1 MSCFACFSKSSNS
14 DVSKITDSKAKKT
27 STPDTPKERAIRILL
42 LGPGSSGK
50 TTIVKQ
56 IKKIHHHDET
66 HEEHNMQQTA
76 KYIKESVITNI
87 KILCEESVLLN
98 HKHQLD
104 TLVHPDN
111 ECLRHELTELE
122 SPYELTQDLAF
133 KVRVL
138 WTDKGIQNTLN
149 HRQYF
154 QIAENASYF
163 FDQVEAI
170 ASPNYNPSFDD
181 YVRFRQITTGL
192 SQTQIK
198 INFGCNFGDQVFEF
212 TDVGG
217 QKSERHKVKHA
228 KDDANAVI
236 YVVGLSDYDLTLY
249 EDNTTNRLTESIDM
263 FRDVMLNHKLY
274 VGRTVLLF
282 FNKYDLFKE
291 KIKKVPITV
300 ALDDFP
306 EESDPN
312 DANDVIRF
320 VADKFLNVFRDAKV
334 HLSGPLHIV
343 RTTALDTDMIDKV
356 FSDVTMDLL
365 KRNLETMDLI

>member
-1 MSCFACFSKSSNS
+1 MSCFSCFSKNTSNS
-14 DVSKITDSKAKKT
+14 NIST
-27 STPDTPKERAIRILL
+27 STDMDEKKKSDKLKEKAIRILL

-50 TTIVKQ
+50 TTIIKQ

-66 HEEHNMQQTA
+66 REERNIHETA
-76 KYIKESVITNI
+76 KHIKESVLTNM
-87 KILCEESVLLN
+87 KVLCEESLLLN
-98 HKHQLD
+98 HKYQLD
-104 TLVHPDN
+104 TLVHPNN
-111 ECLRHELTELE
+111 EFLREEMCDLEL
-122 SPYELTQDLAF
+122 PYQLTQDLAI
-133 KVRVL
+133 KVRML
-138 WTDKGIQNTLN
+138 WTDQGIQNTLN

-170 ASPNYNPSFDD
+170 ASPNYNPSFDH
-181 YVRFRQITTGL
+181 YLRFRQITTGL

-198 INFGCNFGDQVFEF
+198 INFGCSFGDQVFEF

-320 VADKFLNVFRDAKV
+320 VAGKFLDVFRDAKV